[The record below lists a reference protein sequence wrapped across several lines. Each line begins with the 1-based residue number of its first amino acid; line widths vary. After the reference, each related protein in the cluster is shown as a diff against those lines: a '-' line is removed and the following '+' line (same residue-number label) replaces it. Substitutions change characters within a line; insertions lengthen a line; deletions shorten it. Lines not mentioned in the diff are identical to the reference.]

1 MSGTAYEDPR
11 STDRAKV
18 HHLGHLVNA
27 VTNELSACMSFNS
40 LLRQC
45 VKHADTSDAM
55 MKRAE
60 CYHASLSLCQKSLAT
75 FAHMVKLQLN
85 LAPGSKGPG
94 LEPSAV
100 GFSKRDG
107 GYDSLKVAARVCA
120 RVLALLK
127 GIEDQQEELD
137 TTHRARQWQGWP
149 NCTAL
154 EDLEDVNTTLVALR
168 DSGGNSDVGWGL
180 AWKELVDVGEWLEVA
195 GHHTHMYNA

>member
-11 STDRAKV
+11 TSDNAKV

-27 VTNELSACMSFNS
+27 VTNELSACMSLNS

-45 VKHADTSDAM
+45 VKHTDTSDAM
-55 MKRAE
+55 LKRTE

-85 LAPGSKGPG
+85 LTPGSKEPG
-94 LEPSAV
+94 LEPGAE
-100 GFSKRDG
+100 GFSQREG
-107 GYDSLKVAARVCA
+107 GYDSLKVAARECA
-120 RVLALLK
+120 KVTGLLK
-127 GIEDQQEELD
+127 KIEVEQEELD

-154 EDLEDVNTTLVALR
+154 EDLEDVNITLIALR
-168 DSGGNSDVGWGL
+168 DTGGNSDVGWAL
-180 AWKELVDVGEWLEVA
+180 AWRELVEVDVWLETA
-195 GHHTHMYNA
+195 GHTYFA